1 MLSGHGRHRM
11 KPPHTGRSGR
21 SLHRMN
27 PVARIQCIHPV
38 QCIHRTHSIHRKHCR
53 RPKHRKYSQHSRRAL
68 HRTCCM
74 HSTHPMR
81 RMHRSRSVHLM
92 HRSYALHRT
101 HADHVPQRKHA
112 AECFPLLVT
121 HRHSQ
126 AASGSCTLRVFAVIL
141 SRNRFRKRRCG
152 RRLPA
157 ASGRIRR
164 EGGFYRHMP
173 IASCFFVV
181 RKPFRTTKKPGPRR
195 RRAGSCSEVAN
206 LIKTT
211 PWHKTKEAGRRPPI
225 PSVTSTVSGSTT
237 SRIRAFSRCSAMR
250 GSRTICRNSSSRAS
264 SDESCVSIRAT
275 LRRPGTSPGSTIFI
289 GSSPVSGTT
298 ITRSS
303 SRSTPTFRSRPS
315 RTSSAS

>member
-1 MLSGHGRHRM
+1 MDRMDGVNLRRRMCCTAPDRRKHSLHGRHPNHGVKALHPPDSRQAMLSGHGWHRM

-27 PVARIQCIHPV
+27 PVARMQCIHPV

-53 RPKHRKYSQHSRRAL
+53 RPKHRKHSPHSRRAL

-112 AECFPLLVT
+112 AEGFPLLVT

-141 SRNRFRKRRCG
+141 HPEPRSAA
-152 RRLPA
+152 RL
-157 ASGRIRR
+157 
-164 EGGFYRHMP
+164 
-173 IASCFFVV
+173 
-181 RKPFRTTKKPGPRR
+181 
-195 RRAGSCSEVAN
+195 
-206 LIKTT
+206 
-211 PWHKTKEAGRRPPI
+211 
-225 PSVTSTVSGSTT
+225 
-237 SRIRAFSRCSAMR
+237 
-250 GSRTICRNSSSRAS
+250 SRAT
-264 SDESCVSIRAT
+264 A
-275 LRRPGTSPGSTIFI
+275 
-289 GSSPVSGTT
+289 
-298 ITRSS
+298 
-303 SRSTPTFRSRPS
+303 
-315 RTSSAS
+315 